1 MPKKK
6 LKKTTKLFPF
16 SPYIVR
22 KNGEPKETFDDF
34 KFRVEMMPF
43 FLLLQEYRL
52 ESQEYGRLTAKDENL
67 WTGPVKDCWERLEF
81 IRKQLDDRY
90 HSLQKQV
97 ESSTYEADLAWDSLY
112 KERKKNDVKVS
123 KKSTKQD

>member
-1 MPKKK
+1 VPKKK
-6 LKKTTKLFPF
+6 KTKLFPY

-22 KNGEPKETFDDF
+22 KKNEPKESFDDF

-67 WTGPVKDCWERLEF
+67 WNDPVKNCWKRLEF
-81 IRKQLDDRY
+81 Y
-90 HSLQKQV
+90 S
-97 ESSTYEADLAWDSLY
+97 
-112 KERKKNDVKVS
+112 
-123 KKSTKQD
+123 

>member
-6 LKKTTKLFPF
+6 KTKLYPYSPF
-16 SPYIVR
+16 IVR
-22 KNGEPKETFDDF
+22 KKNEPKEPFDDF

>member
-6 LKKTTKLFPF
+6 NTKLYPYSPF
-16 SPYIVR
+16 IVR
-22 KNGEPKETFDDF
+22 KKNEPKEPIEDF

-52 ESQEYGRLTAKDENL
+52 QSQEYGRLTAKDENL
-67 WTGPVKDCWERLEF
+67 WTDPVKDCWDRLEF
-81 IRKQLDDRY
+81 IRKQLDDRH
-90 HSLQKQV
+90 HSLHKQV
-97 ESSTYEADLAWDSLY
+97 ESSTYEADLAWDTLY

-123 KKSTKQD
+123 KKSNK